1 MRKSKLRLDLGA
13 LDVQSFAAGG
23 DHGARL
29 GTVHGHDAT
38 FCKCDTRSCDAFD
51 TYNEN
56 NCTDTCGYSRLC
68 ETTPRV

>member
-1 MRKSKLRLDLGA
+1 MRRTKLRLDLGT
-13 LDVQSFAAGG
+13 LNVQSFTAGYG
-23 DHGARL
+23 HGVQL

-38 FCKCDTRSCDAFD
+38 FCKCDTRSCDYFD
-51 TYNEN
+51 TLNEN